1 MRNKWVAFGLVMLL
15 MCMLLGLTASEAKK
29 HGGFKLQAE
38 TFKPVVSDLYEG
50 ITPDEKLLR
59 LDKHA
64 LDEAYNAQLLL
75 LFSVW
80 LKGQAGD
87 PTQFNNGLK
96 IARRAYT
103 QASDAI
109 VRREEML
116 RSRGA
121 PAN

>member
-1 MRNKWVAFGLVMLL
+1 MLL
-15 MCMLLGLTASEAKK
+15 MSVLLGLTASEAKK
-29 HGGFKLQAE
+29 RGGFRLQAAD
-38 TFKPVVSDLYEG
+38 TFRPVVADLYEG
-50 ITPDEKLLR
+50 VTPDEKLLR

-64 LDEAYNAQLLL
+64 LDEAYNSQLLL

-109 VRREEML
+109 ARREQLL
-116 RSRGA
+116 RSQGA